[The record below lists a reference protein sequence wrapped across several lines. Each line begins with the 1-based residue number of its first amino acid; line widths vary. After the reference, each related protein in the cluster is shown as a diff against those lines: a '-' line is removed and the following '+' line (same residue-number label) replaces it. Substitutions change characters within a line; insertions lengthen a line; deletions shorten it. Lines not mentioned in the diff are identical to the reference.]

1 MLTPLWGPAGTLALA
16 AWFHLIRNLPAQAG
30 QSADLVMVIDVA
42 SRKVGGQ
49 IPAERGLRGVTV
61 REFKGAG

>member
-1 MLTPLWGPAGTLALA
+1 MLIPLWGPAGTLTLA
-16 AWFHLIRNLPAQAG
+16 AWLLLIGNLPAQAREP
-30 QSADLVMVIDVA
+30 ADLVMVIDVA